1 MASRRKRYKS
11 AGKSRQVAIAP
22 EEPLSDIWYTN
33 KELWKLLDISP
44 STAKRWRENGSLK
57 ASKNLGG
64 KLGKVYFNHTHVQD
78 LLKGGLKTIVAWLTL
93 LVHVFDGWDMV
104 IMG

>member
-1 MASRRKRYKS
+1 MSSGRKRYK
-11 AGKSRQVAIAP
+11 AKKGRQATIAP
-22 EEPLSDIWYTN
+22 EPALSNIWYTN

-64 KLGKVYFNHTHVQD
+64 KFGKVYFNQTHVQD
-78 LLKGGLKTIVAWLTL
+78 LLKSGLKSIVACLTFL
-93 LVHVFDGWDMV
+93 FQFSAGWDMV